1 MKNYLS
7 KNWKKI
13 LYFVT
18 IIIIVFN
25 TVRTVMTPNTIIDDY
40 YKYGPEY
47 VRVNDSNGNSNINS
61 EEVKEG
67 VNNGIGTITDGMTNV
82 LVDNTGIPPELAR
95 GIIVF
100 TSLFLVILILSSVL
114 SGGSSAQPAKKK

>member
-25 TVRTVMTPNTIIDDY
+25 TVRTVMTPNAVIDDY
-40 YKYGPEY
+40 YKYGAEY
-47 VRVNDSNGNSNINS
+47 VRVNDSN
-61 EEVKEG
+61 
-67 VNNGIGTITDGMTNV
+67 VN
-82 LVDNTGIPPELAR
+82 
-95 GIIVF
+95 
-100 TSLFLVILILSSVL
+100 
-114 SGGSSAQPAKKK
+114 